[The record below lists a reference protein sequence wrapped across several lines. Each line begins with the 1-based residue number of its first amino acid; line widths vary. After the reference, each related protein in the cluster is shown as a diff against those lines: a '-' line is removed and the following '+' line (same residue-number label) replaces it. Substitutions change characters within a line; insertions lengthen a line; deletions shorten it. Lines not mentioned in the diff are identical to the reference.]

1 MIADVAVVAL
11 SVRSLSPAE
20 APYAQVEVVTLL
32 EGTLMLLELELAE
45 PSLFLRAGPPSALIA
60 LTHAIVGR

>member
-1 MIADVAVVAL
+1 
-11 SVRSLSPAE
+11 
-20 APYAQVEVVTLL
+20 
-32 EGTLMLLELELAE
+32 MLLKLELAK